1 MNLTPQQAR
10 SRTLKAAGI
19 AALAGMVS
27 TMLGVG
33 GGVVMVPL
41 FALLGVMRV
50 KRAAGT
56 SLVVIVVVVAVGL
69 AAQLIHE
76 PSDVHWT
83 AAGILA
89 VGALAGTVIGEK
101 LHKVLPEMPFRYA
114 FCAVLIL
121 IGARMLNVIPE
132 TQPII
137 GTEFDVTSAGHVLFL
152 VGVGLFAGGVGAMF
166 GLGGGVVIVPMLTL
180 AFAYFHDEFT
190 ATRAT
195 SLAVILPTSLLSAVL
210 HWRGANVE
218 KPLAL
223 RIMPLAALT
232 SVSGVWLAYIVPQP
246 ALKATFAVLLLLAT
260 LRLMRKRKS
269 PMPGESLEISD
280 ATTGKNVYTSP
291 PADQIEGR

>member
-1 MNLTPQQAR
+1 
-10 SRTLKAAGI
+10 
-19 AALAGMVS
+19 MVS